1 MRRLK
6 ISKHDDL
13 VNIKDSM
20 QNNIQNAEGSV
31 LFYLM
36 PNHRNIVAVQNKNN
50 SNVKCYQ
57 YLKDNM
63 FIGHKR

>member
-1 MRRLK
+1 
-6 ISKHDDL
+6 
-13 VNIKDSM
+13 M
-20 QNNIQNAEGSV
+20 QNNTQNAEGSV
-31 LFYLM
+31 PFYLM